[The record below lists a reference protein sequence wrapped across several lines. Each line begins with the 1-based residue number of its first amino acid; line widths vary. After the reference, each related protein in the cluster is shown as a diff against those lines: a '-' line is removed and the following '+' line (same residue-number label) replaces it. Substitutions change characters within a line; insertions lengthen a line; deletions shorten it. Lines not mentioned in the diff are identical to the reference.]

1 MNDNGCYNR
10 NNLINK
16 TFNVDELKKPAVSV
30 GFFVFCAQSVECR
43 IYQIQKSVC
52 RQITF
57 LNKMFSK
64 TKRNQKNV
72 DFADAEERGNELMKK
87 ELIYQHI
94 DHTLLKA
101 VSSWED
107 IHKLCEEAVAHGMAS
122 VCIPP
127 SYIKRVHEVY
137 GDKLNICTVIGFPLG
152 YNTTEVKRSEVEQ
165 AIAEGAKEVDMV
177 VNLGDVKNGD
187 FDRVTEEIATLKR
200 AAGDKILKVIIETC
214 YLTEEEKIRLCRCVA
229 DGGADYIK
237 TSTGFG
243 TAGAK
248 IEDIRLFK
256 GNLPKDKDV
265 KMKAAGGV
273 RTREDLELFLEEGC
287 ERIGTSSAI
296 KILEDGEN
304 NNGAY

>member
-72 DFADAEERGNELMKK
+72 DSADAEERGNELMKK

-256 GNLPKDKDV
+256 ENLPKDKDV

-287 ERIGTSSAI
+287 ERNGT
-296 KILEDGEN
+296 
-304 NNGAY
+304 